1 MRIKNLLG
9 MNVVD
14 TSAKVIGEIEDVDF
28 DKSTGK
34 IQELFI
40 SHKKNIISNKE
51 IIISYNDIENLGDYI
66 LLNINVNLE
75 EIS

>member
-1 MRIKNLLG
+1 MRVKNLLG

-14 TSAKVIGEIEDVDF
+14 KSAIVVGEVEDVDF
-28 DKSTGK
+28 DQSTGK
-34 IQELFI
+34 IQSLII

-66 LLNINVNLE
+66 LLNTSVNLE
-75 EIS
+75 NK